1 MIWTTP
7 CGRKTLAAS
16 CLAVG
21 LIAQPA
27 RADQP
32 AVPAG
37 RQVDPPGPE
46 APGGDDAPL
55 EMNADGRRSVRGCD
69 PGADCAG
76 DLLEGLHA
84 FEIEAFPR
92 RRGDSPW
99 SDRDGGSIVSRA
111 PGAVSAR
118 RGKVLP
124 TDLRP
129 DLPWLAKLEMPDLP
143 IKWDQRII
151 KFLEFYKD
159 DPRGQKLMRVWLRD
173 QGRYREMILRE
184 LRRAKLPEDLLYVCM
199 IESGYDSRDRSR
211 VGAEGLW
218 QFMPAAG
225 VIYGLKQSRWVD
237 ERNDPVKSTRAVTA
251 YFADLYQRF
260 GDWDLAMAAYNAGY
274 GAVLRG
280 IARYNT
286 NDFWRLLDYESALPW
301 ESSIYVPKALAAAIV
316 GRNREL
322 FGFGDVVPAPALAYD
337 EVTVPTS
344 VALSVVA
351 KAAGVDTRTIED
363 LNPYLTK
370 GRTPPGIK
378 SFPVRIPRGRRDQF
392 AARFPQ
398 LRGEWDLYDAYLV
411 RHGERFEDVATTH
424 GITVKKLR
432 ELNGMDSDREVEGG
446 TVLVVPRV
454 SEADKQA
461 NRAKAEESLY
471 TAGEPEGQ
479 PGDRLVVALPDPDF
493 AVAGKQRAF
502 YRVVAGDSLT
512 RIARVFGVDRG
523 ALATWNGLD
532 SEAKLQP
539 RMVLSIWVDRGFK
552 PADRSVALLDPA
564 RVQLVKAG
572 SVEHIQ
578 VTEKKLGRERVTYT
592 AKKRES
598 YEVIGKKY
606 GLSARDV
613 ARINR
618 KPYDT
623 VLEAGDSCVIY
634 QVVDRKASER
644 AADQARAARP
654 DRNAKRRP
662 HK

>member
-7 CGRKTLAAS
+7 RTAEMLLGCTLALGLAAS
-16 CLAVG
+16 
-21 LIAQPA
+21 PA

-32 AVPAG
+32 VPAG
-37 RQVDPPGPE
+37 RQVDPPGP
-46 APGGDDAPL
+46 DAPEEEPL
-55 EMNADGRRSVRGCD
+55 AMDPDGRRSVRGCD
-69 PGADCAG
+69 PAGECTG
-76 DLLEGLHA
+76 DLLQGLRA

-111 PGAVSAR
+111 PGAVSGAR
-118 RGKVLP
+118 RAQKP

-129 DLPWLAKLEMPDLP
+129 DLPWLAQLEMPDLP
-143 IKWDQRII
+143 VKWDHRII
-151 KFLEFYKD
+151 KFLEFYKE
-159 DPRGQKLMRVWLRD
+159 DPRGQKLMRVWLRE
-173 QGRYREMILRE
+173 QGRYKDLILRE
-184 LRRAKLPEDLLYVCM
+184 LRRARLPEDLLYVCM

-211 VGAEGLW
+211 VGATGLW

-225 VIYGLKQSRWVD
+225 LVYGLRQSRWVD
-237 ERNDPVKSTRAVTA
+237 ERNDPVRSTRAVTA
-251 YFADLYQRF
+251 YFADLHQRF

-274 GAVLRG
+274 GAVLRS

-322 FGFGDVVPAPALAYD
+322 FGFADVTPAPAFAYD

-344 VALSVVA
+344 VGLAVVA
-351 KAAGVDTRTIED
+351 KAAGVDTRAVED
-363 LNPYLTK
+363 LNPHLRQ

-378 SFPVRIPRGRRDQF
+378 SFTVRIPRGRRDQF
-392 AARFPQ
+392 AARFAQ
-398 LRGEWDLYDAYLV
+398 LRGEWDLHDAYV
-411 RHGERFEDVATTH
+411 VKHGERFEDVATIH

-432 ELNGMDSDREVEGG
+432 ELNGMDTDREVEGG

-454 SEADKQA
+454 SDAEKQA
-461 NRAKAEESLY
+461 NRMKAEESLY
-471 TAGEPEGQ
+471 TAGEPEGKA
-479 PGDRLVVALPDPDF
+479 GEKLVVAVPDPDF
-493 AVAGKQRAF
+493 KVAGKQRVF

-512 RIARVFGVDRG
+512 RIARIFGVDRG
-523 ALATWNGLD
+523 ALAAWNGLD
-532 SEAKLQP
+532 GEARLQP
-539 RMVLSIWVDRGFK
+539 RMVLQIWVDRGFK

-564 RVQLVKAG
+564 RVDLVRAG
-572 SVEHIQ
+572 SVDHIQ
-578 VTEKKLGRERVTYT
+578 VAEKKLGRERITYT
-592 AKKRES
+592 ASKRES
-598 YEVIGKKY
+598 YEQIGKKY

-623 VLEAGDSCVIY
+623 VLAAGDTCVIY

-644 AADQARAARP
+644 AEKQARQARP
-654 DRNAKRRP
+654 DRTSKKRPR
-662 HK
+662 K

>member
-7 CGRKTLAAS
+7 RGRKRLVGCSLALGLAAS
-16 CLAVG
+16 
-21 LIAQPA
+21 PA
-27 RADQP
+27 WADQP
-32 AVPAG
+32 AASPAG

-46 APGGDDAPL
+46 APPEAPM
-55 EMNADGRRSVRGCD
+55 EMVSDGRRAVRGCD
-69 PGADCAG
+69 PDAPCAG

-111 PGAVSAR
+111 PGAVTGVR
-118 RGKVLP
+118 RPVKP
-124 TDLRP
+124 TALRP
-129 DLPWLAKLEMPDLP
+129 DLPWLARLEMPDLP
-143 IKWDQRII
+143 IHWDHRII

-173 QGRYREMILRE
+173 QGRYKDLILRE
-184 LRRAKLPEDLLYVCM
+184 LRRARLPEDLLYVCM

-211 VGAEGLW
+211 VGATGLW
-218 QFMPAAG
+218 QFMPSAG
-225 VIYGLKQSRWVD
+225 IIYGLRQTRWVD
-237 ERNDPVKSTRAVTA
+237 ERNDPIRATRAVTA

-322 FGFGDVVPAPALAYD
+322 FGFGDVVPAPAFAYD

-344 VALSVVA
+344 VGLSVVA
-351 KAAGVDTRTIED
+351 KAAGVDTRAIED
-363 LNPYLTK
+363 LNPHLTK

-378 SFPVRIPRGRRDQF
+378 SFVVRIPRGKRDQF
-392 AARFPQ
+392 AARFAQ

-411 RHGERFEDVATTH
+411 RHGERFEDVATLH

-454 SEADKQA
+454 SEAAKQA
-461 NRAKAEESLY
+461 NRTRAEESLY
-471 TAGEPEGQ
+471 SAGEPEGQ
-479 PGDRLVVALPDPDF
+479 PGEKLVVALPDPDF
-493 AVAGKQRAF
+493 KVAGRQRVF

-512 RIARVFGVDRG
+512 RIARAFGVDRG
-523 ALATWNGLD
+523 QLSTWNGLD
-532 SEAKLQP
+532 PEAKLQP
-539 RMVLSIWVDRGFK
+539 RMVLSIWVARGFK
-552 PADRSVALLDPA
+552 PADRSVALLDPD
-564 RVQLVKAG
+564 RVQMVKAG
-572 SVEHIQ
+572 SVDHIQ
-578 VTEKKLGRERVTYT
+578 VAEKKLGRERITYT
-592 AKKRES
+592 AQKRES
-598 YEVIGKKY
+598 YEAIGKKY

-623 VLEAGDSCVIY
+623 VLEAGDTCVIY
-634 QVVDRKASER
+634 QVVDRNASDR
-644 AADQARAARP
+644 AAKQARQARP
-654 DRNAKRRP
+654 DRTSKKRPR
-662 HK
+662 K

>member
-7 CGRKTLAAS
+7 RGRKTLAAA
-16 CLAVG
+16 CLALG
-21 LIAQPA
+21 LAAVPAQA
-27 RADQP
+27 Q
-32 AVPAG
+32 PAG
-37 RQVDPPGPE
+37 RQVDPPGPK
-46 APGGDDAPL
+46 APEDDAL
-55 EMNADGRRSVRGCD
+55 EMNADGRRAVRGCD
-69 PGADCAG
+69 PDAECPG
-76 DLLEGLHA
+76 DLLLGLHA

-111 PGAVSAR
+111 PGAVAGGRS
-118 RGKVLP
+118 GPVKP

-143 IKWDQRII
+143 IHWDQRII

-173 QGRYREMILRE
+173 QGRYKEMILRE
-184 LRRAKLPEDLLYVCM
+184 LRRAKLPEDLLYICM

-225 VIYGLKQSRWVD
+225 LIYGLRQSRWVD
-237 ERNDPVKSTRAVTA
+237 ERNDPVRATRAVTA

-322 FGFGDVVPAPALAYD
+322 FGFADVVPAPVLSYD

-351 KAAGVDTRTIED
+351 RAAGVDLRAIED
-363 LNPYLTK
+363 LNPHLTK

-378 SFPVRIPRGRRDQF
+378 SFVVRIPRGRRDQF

-398 LRGEWDLYDAYLV
+398 LRAEWDLYDAYLV

-454 SEADKQA
+454 SEAEKQA
-461 NRAKAEESLY
+461 NRAKAEQSLY
-471 TAGEPEGQ
+471 AAGEPEGQ
-479 PGDRLVVALPDPDF
+479 PNDKLVVALPDPDF
-493 AVAGKQRAF
+493 KVAGKQRVF

-512 RIARVFGVDRG
+512 RIARVFAVDRG
-523 ALATWNGLD
+523 ALAVWNGLD
-532 SEAKLQP
+532 GEARLQP
-539 RMVLSIWVDRGFK
+539 RMVLSIWIDRGFK

-564 RVQLVKAG
+564 RVELVKAG

-578 VTEKKLGRERVTYT
+578 VAEKKLGRERVTYT
-592 AKKRES
+592 AKKRET
-598 YEVIGKKY
+598 YESVGKKY

-623 VLEAGDSCVIY
+623 VLEPGDSCVIY
-634 QVVDRKASER
+634 QVVDRKASDR
-644 AADQARAARP
+644 AAEQARAARP